1 MGKKAAKAPAPDPQ
15 IGQAAVMEAQIS
27 NDWLNFSK
35 EQFAVASER
44 QVGIDALTQRVTD
57 QQLATQDRAN
67 QWAAEDRE
75 RYKTVFQPL
84 EDEYL
89 EKAKTWDSQGRLD
102 KLADEAKADVM
113 NASDQQRRTN
123 NRQMAAMGVNPMSG
137 RFAGQTRATNMQ
149 TALGSAGAQNN
160 VRNQARMQAMD
171 MRANAI
177 NMGKGL
183 PGQALS
189 SSGLGLSAGSS
200 GVNTTL
206 AGQGSWSANN
216 SIMNQGFSGAQAGY
230 ANQAN
235 ILNAQYGNQ
244 LNAWSQ
250 QNQASAANSAG
261 MASGIGSIAG
271 MAMMAF

>member
-35 EQFAVASER
+35 EQFKVASER

-67 QWAAEDRE
+67 QWAAEDRD
-75 RYKTVFQPL
+75 RYKSVFQPL
-84 EDEYL
+84 EDEYIKL
-89 EKAKTWDSQGRLD
+89 ASNWDSNERLQTV
-102 KLADEAKADVM
+102 AAEAKADVM
-113 NASDQQRRTN
+113 RASDQQRLTN
-123 NRQMAAMGVNPMSG
+123 NRQMSAMGVNPLSG
-137 RFAGQTRATNMQ
+137 RFAGQTRANDLQ
-149 TALGSAGAQNN
+149 TALGSAGAQNTA
-160 VRNQARMQAMD
+160 RSQARLQAMD
-171 MRANAI
+171 MRANALNI
-177 NMGKGL
+177 GKGL
-183 PGQALS
+183 PAQAMGGAS
-189 SSGLGLSAGSS
+189 LGLSAGSS

-216 SIMNQGFSGAQAGY
+216 NIMNQGFSGAQAGY